1 MPKHTTKS
9 FIEKA
14 QDIHKE
20 VYDYSQVEY
29 KKAHTNVTIICKK
42 HGPFQQRPDAHIH
55 QKQGCPICGLANRRT
70 PNKKTTEQFI
80 LEAKN
85 KWGDKYDYTNTVYVN
100 KQTKLKYV
108 CSKHGEIEQ
117 KPFLHIKSG
126 CQFCNGR
133 GISRHSKTSFVNIA
147 NEIHKNRY
155 DYSKTKFLRMTDDIN
170 ITCHKHGE
178 FIQRAGNHIHL
189 KNGCPHC
196 ARLLTTSKA
205 EKEIAA
211 FVKENYSGTVLENDR
226 DALDGKEIDVY
237 IPDLKL
243 GIEYHGIYWHL
254 ETVVGRK
261 YHYNKW
267 KRANDRGIRLIQI
280 YSNEW
285 ADKRVIWESK
295 ILNFLGYSTKI
306 GARKTIVCKLN
317 RHDKEEFLTKNHLQ
331 GSDSSK
337 IALGLRYKDE
347 LVSCMTFGPSRF
359 NKKYDWELLRFCNK
373 RGISVIGGAS
383 RLLKY
388 FDKEGSIISYADKR
402 YSDGGLY
409 RAIGFKLDG
418 ETQPSFM
425 YYHINKNK
433 LYNRMK
439 FQKASL
445 KTTDSS
451 LTEYEIMQKDGF
463 DRIWDAGLM
472 RFVKN

>member
-170 ITCHKHGE
+170 IT
-178 FIQRAGNHIHL
+178 
-189 KNGCPHC
+189 
-196 ARLLTTSKA
+196 
-205 EKEIAA
+205 
-211 FVKENYSGTVLENDR
+211 
-226 DALDGKEIDVY
+226 
-237 IPDLKL
+237 
-243 GIEYHGIYWHL
+243 
-254 ETVVGRK
+254 
-261 YHYNKW
+261 
-267 KRANDRGIRLIQI
+267 
-280 YSNEW
+280 
-285 ADKRVIWESK
+285 
-295 ILNFLGYSTKI
+295 
-306 GARKTIVCKLN
+306 
-317 RHDKEEFLTKNHLQ
+317 
-331 GSDSSK
+331 
-337 IALGLRYKDE
+337 
-347 LVSCMTFGPSRF
+347 
-359 NKKYDWELLRFCNK
+359 
-373 RGISVIGGAS
+373 
-383 RLLKY
+383 
-388 FDKEGSIISYADKR
+388 
-402 YSDGGLY
+402 
-409 RAIGFKLDG
+409 
-418 ETQPSFM
+418 
-425 YYHINKNK
+425 
-433 LYNRMK
+433 
-439 FQKASL
+439 
-445 KTTDSS
+445 
-451 LTEYEIMQKDGF
+451 
-463 DRIWDAGLM
+463 
-472 RFVKN
+472 